1 MCQKEALWHK
11 MAYRESDPG
20 NEIFGGKTMAIF
32 SNQATLTYN
41 GSSTNSNIAYG
52 EILDVLVATKTA
64 VEGSYTPGQL
74 VTYVVTL
81 RNTGTGTLTG
91 LTVTDD
97 LGGYLFNG
105 TTVYP
110 LTYEAG
116 SAAMFVN
123 GVPQAAPAVAPGPP
137 LVFTG
142 ISVPAGGDVVLVY
155 QARVNAYANP
165 AAGSTINNTVTVTG
179 DGLSAPIT
187 ATETV
192 TADAAP
198 DLTISKSITPT
209 QVVDNDRVT
218 YTFVIQNSGN
228 EPVVATD
235 NAAITDTFDPILTA
249 LTVTFNGTAWTEGV
263 QYNYDEATGLFTTVP
278 GQILV
283 PAATYTQDPVT
294 GVYSTN
300 PGLATLV
307 VTGTI

>member
-1 MCQKEALWHK
+1 
-11 MAYRESDPG
+11 
-20 NEIFGGKTMAIF
+20 MAIF

-41 GSSTNSNIAYG
+41 GNSTNSNIAYG

-64 VEGSYTPGQL
+64 VEGTYAPGQI

-81 RNTGTGTLTG
+81 RNTGSAALSG
-91 LTVTDD
+91 LTVTDN
-97 LGGYLFNG
+97 LGGYTFNG

-116 SAAMFVN
+116 SAAMFTN
-123 GVPQAAPAVAPGPP
+123 GVPQAAPAVTVGPP
-137 LVFTG
+137 LVFSDIT
-142 ISVPAGGDVVLVY
+142 VPAGGDVVIVY
-155 QARVNAYANP
+155 QAQANAYASP
-165 AAGSTINNTVTVTG
+165 AEGGTIENTVTITG
-179 DGLSAPIT
+179 NGLSAPIT

-192 TADAAP
+192 TAEAAP
-198 DLTISKSITPT
+198 ALTISKSITPA

-228 EPVVATD
+228 QAVVATD

-249 LTVTFNGTAWTEGV
+249 LAVSFDGVTWTQGV
-263 QYNYDEATGLFTTVP
+263 QYNYNEATGVFATVP

-294 GVYSTN
+294 GEYTASA
-300 PGLATLV
+300 GIATLV